1 MTDPG
6 TDTRIVPIN
15 GCSIVVRKINDAQ
28 IALMARETK
37 QAQRSDIDNSR
48 RMAAVARMFD
58 ILESAVVQ
66 DSDREFLLDGIVAGK
81 VEMKDLLS
89 FVSAFSEDQE
99 EEKPKVRRGRPPIKR
114 T

>member
-15 GCSIVVRKINDAQ
+15 GRSIVVRQLRDAQ
-28 IALMARETK
+28 LTLLAREAK
-37 QAQRSDIDNSR
+37 EIQRGDRTRQMD
-48 RMAAVARMFD
+48 AAARMFN

-66 DSDREFLLDGIVAGK
+66 DSDREFLLDEITVGK
-81 VEMKDLLS
+81 VELKDILA